1 MLCKVHRPLD
11 NHSEWLSPVLQF
23 DEIINLELHTQTH
36 HMIMNE
42 GGWEKKTLNKHF
54 RITCFW
60 IWMCQVR
67 EIYGITSIRR
77 WKYLNY

>member
-42 GGWEKKTLNKHF
+42 GG
-54 RITCFW
+54 
-60 IWMCQVR
+60 
-67 EIYGITSIRR
+67 
-77 WKYLNY
+77 

>member
-23 DEIINLELHTQTH
+23 DEIINLELHTQIH

-42 GGWEKKTLNKHF
+42 GGWEKKH
-54 RITCFW
+54 W
-60 IWMCQVR
+60 
-67 EIYGITSIRR
+67 TSTSGSHASESECVKSEKSMALLPFVAENI
-77 WKYLNY
+77 